1 MRRKP
6 MNPYFSRLET
16 ERSEPMIADK
26 ARLLAERFREL
37 DGTHTVVRLEYVYAA
52 FVTDVAGEAC
62 FEESLDLLRGEN
74 FSSHWYANLHLRYPL
89 TSLTVLLGMN

>member
-6 MNPYFSRLET
+6 MNPYFSRQET

-37 DGTHTVVRLEYVYAA
+37 DGTHTAVRLEYVYAA

-74 FSSHWYANLHLRYPL
+74 FSSHWYASLRLRYPL
-89 TSLTVLLGMN
+89 TSLTVLPGMS